1 MRAQTRSQRQEE
13 IEIAAYRLLEKS
25 GYAGTSM
32 QGIARMA
39 KASNETLYNWYGD
52 KQGLFK
58 ALVSRNAAE
67 VKALL
72 EQELSAERDALVIL
86 GQIGPKLLGLLL
98 GERAIALNRAA
109 AADASGELGAA
120 LGEAGRDAVL
130 PLLLQVLERAQS
142 AGQLSFER
150 SDQAVIL
157 YLNLLVGDLQIR
169 RVIGTVPTPTAAFC
183 EERSQRAL
191 SYLSQILG

>member
-1 MRAQTRSQRQEE
+1 MRAESRAKRQEE
-13 IEIAAYRLLEKS
+13 IETAAYELLERN

-32 QGIARMA
+32 QGIARLA

-58 ALVSRNAAE
+58 ALVTRNAAE
-67 VKALL
+67 VKGLL
-72 EQELSAERDALVIL
+72 KRELSSERDALIIL
-86 GQIGPKLLGLLL
+86 GLLGPRLLALLL

-109 AADASGELGAA
+109 AADASGVLGAA
-120 LGEAGRDAVL
+120 LAEAGRDSVL
-130 PLLLQVLERAQS
+130 PLLVRVLERARD

-150 SDQAVIL
+150 SDQAAVL

-169 RVIGTVPTPTAAFC
+169 RVIGTARPPTLDFC
-183 EERSQRAL
+183 RDRSESAV
-191 SYLSQILG
+191 SYFQKLLG